1 MMMNIRL
8 LLPILLGFCIQVKAQ
23 KTTIQKVTAQKP
35 VAYASVDN
43 LMLKIPDS
51 LTVSTTK
58 IAAYINSNFQ
68 TATDKSRAIFC
79 WITKN
84 IQYDLDNMFAINFYQ
99 NNEEL
104 INSAL
109 KTRKGIC
116 MHYSRLFTD
125 IALKSGIKSVVISG
139 YTKQNGFVDYMP
151 HAWCAVLIDS
161 TWSLFDP
168 TWGSGFVENK
178 KFVTKT
184 NNYYFKT
191 KPEQLIK
198 SHIPFDPMWEFL
210 NYPVSNKEFYAG
222 QTQMNNSK
230 PYFDFIDTLE
240 AYEKKTEIDQLIAA
254 TDRIEKNG
262 VSNSI
267 IYDRLQHNRREIE
280 YLKSKV
286 NVVKTDQYNE
296 AVHNY
301 NESINLLNEFI
312 NYRNK
317 QFMPPRPDSQLKE
330 MLDTVGTALN
340 NAHMQLLQIKEPEAN
355 LTTMIPQLNK
365 MIDDMGN
372 NLNEQKS
379 FLNKYL
385 ATPKLFRKGLFTTY
399 AK

>member
-1 MMMNIRL
+1 MNIRL
-8 LLPILLGFCIQVKAQ
+8 LLPILLGFCIPMKAQ
-23 KTTIQKVTAQKP
+23 KTPAAKISASRTIE
-35 VAYASVDN
+35 YASVDN

-51 LTVSTTK
+51 LTVSTTQ
-58 IAAYINSNFQ
+58 IALYINSNFNNQ
-68 TATDKSRAIFC
+68 TDKSRAIFC

-84 IQYDLDNMFAINFYQ
+84 IAYDLDNMFAINFYQ

-104 INSAL
+104 VNSAL

-125 IALKSGIKSVVISG
+125 IAVKTGIKSVVISG
-139 YTKQNGFVDYMP
+139 YTKQNGFVDYIP
-151 HAWCAVLIDS
+151 HAWCAALIDS

-168 TWGSGFVENK
+168 TWGSGFIENK

-222 QTQMNNSK
+222 QTQVNTSK
-230 PYFDFIDTLE
+230 PYFDFIDTLK
-240 AYEKKTEIDQLIAA
+240 AYEKKAEINQLIAA
-254 TDRIEKNG
+254 TYRIEKNG
-262 VSNSI
+262 VSNSL
-267 IYDRLQHNRREIE
+267 IYDRLQHNNREIE
-280 YLKSKV
+280 YLKSKI
-286 NVVKTDQYNE
+286 NVAKTDQYNE

-301 NESINLLNEFI
+301 NEGINLLNDFI

-317 QFMPPRPDSQLKE
+317 QFTPLKPDPQLKE
-330 MLDTVGTALN
+330 MLDTVGTVLN
-340 NAHMQLLQIKEPEAN
+340 KAHLQLLHIKQPEAN
-355 LTTMIPQLNK
+355 LTAMISQLNK
-365 MIDDMGN
+365 MINDMES
-372 NLNEQKS
+372 NLEEQRS

-385 ATPKLFRKGLFTTY
+385 ATPKFFRKGLFTTY
-399 AK
+399 VK

>member
-1 MMMNIRL
+1 MMMNRRL
-8 LLPILLGFCIQVKAQ
+8 LLPILLGLCIQVNAQ
-23 KTTIQKVTAQKP
+23 KTQKVAAQKP
-35 VAYASVDN
+35 VEYASVDN

-51 LTVSTTK
+51 LTLNTTT
-58 IAAYINSNFQ
+58 IAAYINSNFNN
-68 TATDKSRAIFC
+68 ATDKSRAIFS

-99 NNEEL
+99 NDQEL
-104 INSAL
+104 ISSVL

-139 YTKQNGFVDYMP
+139 YTKQNGFVDYIP
-151 HAWCAVLIDS
+151 HAWCGALIDS
-161 TWSLFDP
+161 TWFLFDP

-178 KFVTKT
+178 KFITKT

-222 QTQMNNSK
+222 QTQVNTSK
-230 PYFDFIDTLE
+230 PYFDFMDTLE
-240 AYEKKTEIDQLIAA
+240 VYEKKSEIDQLTAA
-254 TDRIEKNG
+254 SDRIEKNG

-280 YLKSKV
+280 YLKSKI
-286 NVVKTDQYNE
+286 NVAKTNQYND
-296 AVHNY
+296 AVHSY
-301 NESINLLNEFI
+301 NESINLLNDFI

-317 QFMPPRPDSQLKE
+317 QFTPLKPDLQLKE
-330 MLDTVGTALN
+330 MLDTVDTALDK
-340 NAHMQLLQIKEPEAN
+340 ARIQLLQIKEPELN
-355 LTTMIPQLNK
+355 LTMMMTQLNK
-365 MIDDMGN
+365 MIDDMGT

-385 ATPKLFRKGLFTTY
+385 ATPKFFRKGLFTTY
-399 AK
+399 VK